1 MIMYFFS
8 SLESNVT
15 TEKSETRDYNTFPY
29 DLAVQRLLSFF
40 KHQNFVRLHLSID

>member
-15 TEKSETRDYNTFPY
+15 IEKSETRDYNTFPY
-29 DLAVQRLLSFF
+29 NLS
-40 KHQNFVRLHLSID
+40 V